1 MTTIIKDV
9 IESMIEQ
16 GYLVNYIIGTKEQ
29 IGFPDATVMM
39 FELPTYRLA
48 PDHRV
53 KEYDLTYV
61 ISQPSTQQSNDIQ
74 TASEQIRYCEK
85 INNLFLDKMMAWQN
99 EHGQQLVQVLEN
111 INVREFMDFTV
122 LQHPATG
129 LYCTMKILVMTDVHC
144 TWKN

>member
-29 IGFPDATVMM
+29 IGFPDATLMM
-39 FELPTYRLA
+39 FELPTYRLLQET
-48 PDHRV
+48 
-53 KEYDLTYV
+53 KEREYTLKYAV
-61 ISQPSTQQSNDIQ
+61 SQPSTQQDNDVEKMNFQ
-74 TASEQIRYCEK
+74 LQYCDK
-85 INNLFLDKMMAWQN
+85 INVLFMDMFERWQN
-99 EHGQQLVQVLEN
+99 SEGQQLIQITERVD
-111 INVREFMDFTV
+111 IREFADLTL

-129 LYCTMKILVMTDVHC
+129 LYCEMRFKLIAPIHC

>member
-29 IGFPDATVMM
+29 IGFPDATLMM
-39 FELPTYRLA
+39 FELPTYRLLQET
-48 PDHRV
+48 
-53 KEYDLTYV
+53 KEREYTLKYAV
-61 ISQPSTQQSNDIQ
+61 SQPSTQQDNDVEKMNFQ
-74 TASEQIRYCEK
+74 LQYCDK
-85 INNLFLDKMMAWQN
+85 INVLFMDMFERWQN
-99 EHGQQLVQVLEN
+99 SEGQQLIQITERVE
-111 INVREFMDFTV
+111 IREFADLTL

-129 LYCTMKILVMTDVHC
+129 LYCEMRFKLIAPIHC

>member
-39 FELPTYRLA
+39 FELPTYRLLQET
-48 PDHRV
+48 
-53 KEYDLTYV
+53 KEREYTLKYAV
-61 ISQPSTQQSNDIQ
+61 SQPSTQQDNDVEKMNFQ
-74 TASEQIRYCEK
+74 LQYCDK
-85 INNLFLDKMMAWQN
+85 INVLFMDMFERWQN
-99 EHGQQLVQVLEN
+99 SEGQQLIQITERVE
-111 INVREFMDFTV
+111 IREFADLTL

-129 LYCTMKILVMTDVHC
+129 LYCEMRFKLIAPIHC
-144 TWKN
+144 TWKS